1 MTFFLLLHHEKTAA
15 RQESAVFVWTAM
27 QGNYISLT
35 GVPFLRG
42 ADFLFAVLAVATVDS
57 FALVALVV
65 LAFAA
70 PLLLAAAF
78 GAFAGSAFAF
88 AAVFLALAGAAF
100 FALTVFFAFLGGT
113 VSYLLPWTLGAST
126 RAAIVKTFSILCRIL
141 LNEKIRKQKLNLH
154 EVAFIRPCQGRN
166 GGYAKSEES
175 RG

>member
-100 FALTVFFAFLGGT
+100 CLFRFFRWHVQSPPPLD
-113 VSYLLPWTLGAST
+113 V
-126 RAAIVKTFSILCRIL
+126 RR
-141 LNEKIRKQKLNLH
+141 LH
-154 EVAFIRPCQGRN
+154 ARCNRENFQH
-166 GGYAKSEES
+166 SL
-175 RG
+175 